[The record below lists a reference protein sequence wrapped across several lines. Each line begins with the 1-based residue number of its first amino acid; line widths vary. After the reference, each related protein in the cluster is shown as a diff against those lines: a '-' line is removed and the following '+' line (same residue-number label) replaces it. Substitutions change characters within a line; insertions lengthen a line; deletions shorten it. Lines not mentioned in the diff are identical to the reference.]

1 LENFAFIE
9 SSIIFGLNPDTLK
22 KFHYND
28 SAFEVYPKVFSFIT
42 KYIDQNNNFPTAQ
55 ILIQEYSELN
65 QGAIGVDWEYAYEQ
79 FVKYRTRKGLVGA
92 IEKHS
97 SLLETNPRDFIHKV
111 VPLLQQ
117 IDVQADDDVEP
128 YELSTKTR
136 LSQYKER
143 IANRGKADGYPK
155 GILTPFE
162 SINSS
167 GVGWD
172 EDMLISLFAR
182 PSIGKTWITLK
193 VASTAFLA
201 GYKVL
206 FISAEMPTK
215 AINMRLDV
223 INGHSL
229 GYDFTHSALRSG
241 DGDATDQYHQ
251 FLDEIETYDN
261 SLFVSDHIQGANSIT
276 VGAIENL
283 IRIHKPD
290 ICVVDGIYMIDLDGA
305 SNARAMWE
313 ANHQLFQ
320 RFKNAAKNNNIPI
333 FVSTQSN
340 RDEKTLYEPPSSFS
354 VAFGDALIRFSDVAL
369 SMSGVMDAE
378 EVVHHDKRR
387 IRIAKMRD
395 QQIFTEDMYMSF
407 DVDNGSIEEVN
418 FDPFTKY

>member
-1 LENFAFIE
+1 MEQFSFIE
-9 SSIIFGLNPDTLK
+9 SAIIFGLNADTLK
-22 KFHYND
+22 SFKYPD
-28 SAFEVYPKVFSFIT
+28 SAFEVYPGAFTFIT
-42 KYIDQNNNFPTAQ
+42 QYLDQNNEFPTPAL
-55 ILIQEYSELN
+55 LIETYPELN
-65 QGAIGVDWEYAYEQ
+65 QAAIGLGWEYAYEQ
-79 FVKYRTRKGLVGA
+79 FGKYRVRKDAVNGLQG
-92 IEKHS
+92 HS
-97 SLLETNPRDFIHKV
+97 HLLETNPREFIHKV
-111 VPLLQQ
+111 IPILQQ
-117 IDVQADDDVEP
+117 IDIRADDDVLA
-128 YELSTKTR
+128 YQTTAQDR
-136 LSQYKER
+136 LGQYKDRVLNRDE
-143 IANRGKADGYPK
+143 ANGRPK

-162 SINSS
+162 SINTS

-201 GYKVL
+201 GYSVL
-206 FISAEMPTK
+206 YISAEMPEK
-215 AINMRLDV
+215 AISMRLDV
-223 INGHSL
+223 INGNSL
-229 GYDFTHSALRSG
+229 GYDFTHSAVRSG
-241 DGDATDQYHQ
+241 DEQAQDQYNQ
-251 FLDEIETYDN
+251 FLDEIGEFQN
-261 SLFVSDHIQGANSIT
+261 SLYVCDHIEGANSIT

-290 ICVVDGIYMIDLDGA
+290 LCVVDGIYMIDVEG
-305 SNARAMWE
+305 SSSSRAMWE
-313 ANHQLFQ
+313 SNHTLFQ

-378 EVVHHDKRR
+378 ENIHYDKRR

-395 QQIFTEDMYMSF
+395 QQIFTEDLYMKF
-407 DVDNGSIEEVN
+407 DVDVGQIEEVQ